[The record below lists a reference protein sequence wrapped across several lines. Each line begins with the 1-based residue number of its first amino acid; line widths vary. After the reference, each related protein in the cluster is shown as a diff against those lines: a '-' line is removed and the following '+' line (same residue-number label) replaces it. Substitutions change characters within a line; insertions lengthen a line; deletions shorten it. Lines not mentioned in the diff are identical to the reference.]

1 MGSQQQP
8 IIIKKVR
15 KGGHGHHGGSWK
27 VAFADFMTAMMAFF
41 LVMWIIGLDQET
53 RSAIAGYFNDPLDF
67 AKKSQGSKLESLMEK
82 DTKQKGNEEP
92 ANDLDGLR
100 WKEDEQ
106 KRLEDLSKQLKAA
119 IASDEDLKE
128 IGQFVQIN
136 ESEEGLVL
144 EFVEG
149 AGSMFF
155 ESGSAE
161 VRPVARKLFNRLG
174 SILAKQQRSMTI
186 DGHTDAQPYK
196 STMGYDNWNLSND
209 RAVAV
214 LRVLQSAGVQ
224 EKHVLA
230 VRGFADRRLKD
241 KKNPLSFVNRRVTV
255 LLPYTW
261 KESEVLG
268 YTGEKASSNQAVI
281 RESVDIRRG
290 ETGPK

>member
-1 MGSQQQP
+1 MSSQQQP
-8 IIIKKVR
+8 IIVKKIR
-15 KGGHGHHGGSWK
+15 KAGHGHHGGSWK

-41 LVMWIIGLDQET
+41 LVMWIIGLDEET

-67 AKKSQGSKLESLMEK
+67 AKKSQGSKLESLMSK
-82 DTKQKGNEEP
+82 DANQKGNEEP

-106 KRLEDLSKQLKAA
+106 KRLDELGKQIRQA
-119 IASDEDLKE
+119 IEQEGDLKE
-128 IGQFVQIN
+128 LGKFVQIS

-174 SILAKQQRSMTI
+174 GILAKQPRNMTI
-186 DGHTDAQPYK
+186 DGHTDAQPFNS
-196 STMGYDNWNLSND
+196 STGYDNWNLSND

-224 EKHVLA
+224 EKYILA

-241 KKNPLSFVNRRVTV
+241 KRNPLSFVNRRVTV
-255 LLPYTW
+255 LLPYKW

-268 YTGEKASSNQAVI
+268 YTGEKASSKQAVI
-281 RESVDIRRG
+281 RESLDIRRG
-290 ETGPK
+290 ETGPQ